1 MGSWLCT
8 RALAL
13 GVALTLIPAAHAQNY
28 KAEYKLS
35 TVLPNTYPWGKAGE
49 RWAELVKE
57 KTNGRINIKMYP
69 GTSLVGGDQTKE
81 FSAIRQ
87 GVIDLAIGSTI
98 NWSPQVKQLNLFSL
112 PFLMPDYKAIDA
124 LTKGA
129 VGKQVFALLDKAGV
143 VPLAWGENGFRE
155 LSNSKGPIASP
166 ADMKGKKFRVVG
178 SPIFIDIF
186 TALGANPTQMSFAD
200 AQPALSSGAV
210 DGQENPLS
218 VFVNAKMHTLNQKYL
233 TLWGYA
239 ADPLVF
245 VVNKE
250 VWASWTPADRDAVR
264 AAAVQAGA
272 ENVAAAR
279 KGIAAPDTE
288 ALKQIEANGVT
299 VTHISA
305 EQRKA
310 FQTATKSVYDKWAQ
324 QIGADLVKAAE
335 TSIAK
340 R

>member
-1 MGSWLCT
+1 MRRFVFVC
-8 RALAL
+8 ALAAAA
-13 GVALTLIPAAHAQNY
+13 VAIPPAAHSQNY
-28 KAEYKLS
+28 RSEYKLS
-35 TVLPNTYPWGKAGE
+35 TVVPASYPWGKAGE

-57 KTNGRINIKMYP
+57 KTQGRINIKMYP
-69 GTSLVGGDQTKE
+69 GMSLVGGDQTKE
-81 FSAIRQ
+81 FSALRQ

-124 LTKGA
+124 LTKGEI
-129 VGKQVFALLDKAGV
+129 GREIFGILEKAGV

-155 LSNSKGPIASP
+155 LSNSKGVIASP

-178 SPIFIDIF
+178 SPIFIDTF

-200 AQPALSSGAV
+200 AQPALSTGAV

-218 VFVNAKMHTLNQKYL
+218 IFVGAKMWTLNQKFL
-233 TLWGYA
+233 TLWGYT
-239 ADPLVF
+239 ADPLIF

-250 VWASWTPADRDAVR
+250 VWQSWTPADREAVR
-264 AAAVQAGA
+264 QAALQAGA
-272 ENVAAAR
+272 ENVVAAR
-279 KGIAAPDTE
+279 KGIAGADME
-288 ALKQIEANGVT
+288 VLKQIEAQGVT
-299 VTHISA
+299 VTRPKPD
-305 EQRKA
+305 QLKA
-310 FQTATKSVYDKWAQ
+310 FQAASKPVYDKWAA
-324 QIGADLVKAAE
+324 QIGHDLVKAAE